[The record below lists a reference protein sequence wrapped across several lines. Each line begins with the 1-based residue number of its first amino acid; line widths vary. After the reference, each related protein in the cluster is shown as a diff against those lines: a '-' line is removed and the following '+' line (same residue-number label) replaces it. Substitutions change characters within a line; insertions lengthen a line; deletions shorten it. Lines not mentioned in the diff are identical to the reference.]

1 MIKRLL
7 FLVVFFSAEAKIFAE
22 DKGSTLRISLL
33 TCSPGEDLYAVFGHS
48 AMRIVDSSTG
58 TDIVYN
64 FGTFD
69 FSDPDFYT
77 KFVRGKLRYFLS
89 QSHYADFIYE
99 YAYFKRPVTEQVLA
113 LSEGDKKAIQQS
125 LFENLSEENRYYK
138 YDFLFDNCTTR
149 LRDLIF
155 KTNTP
160 GAFLPP
166 PFAPRGSTF
175 RDHLHGYLDRADMP
189 WTKLGID
196 ILLGAGADRVM
207 DVNESMFLP
216 DPLLL
221 GVKGARQSGKPVEME
236 SSMLLDYPDY
246 TSQSK
251 SLNWLVPA
259 LIFFIMGLFA
269 FLGSTGKS
277 IMMQK
282 ISGWTDLLIFGVSG
296 LLGFVLLFT
305 WFGTDH
311 DSFRY
316 NLNLIWAS
324 PINIL
329 IFYERAKKTSWY
341 RKLLKI
347 NAILILL
354 LIAAY
359 LVWPGI
365 INPLLFPV
373 VIALSFRSWILS
385 RS

>member
-7 FLVVFFSAEAKIFAE
+7 FLVVFFTAEAKVFAE
-22 DKGSTLRISLL
+22 DSGSGLRISLL

-89 QSHYADFIYE
+89 QAYYADFIYE

-113 LSEGDKKAIQQS
+113 LSDREKKAIQQA

-196 ILLGAGADRVM
+196 ILLGAGADRIM

-259 LIFFIMGLFA
+259 LIFFMIGLIA
-269 FLGSTGKS
+269 FVGSTGKS
-277 IMMQK
+277 ALKMK
-282 ISGWTDLLIFGVSG
+282 ISVWTDLLIFGVSG
-296 LLGFVLLFT
+296 LLGLVLLFT

-316 NLNLIWAS
+316 NLNLIWAN

-373 VIALSFRSWILS
+373 VIALSLRSWILS

>member
-1 MIKRLL
+1 MKKWLL
-7 FLVVFFSAEAKIFAE
+7 FLLLFLIAEVKIFAE
-22 DKGSTLRISLL
+22 DSGSKLRISLL
-33 TCSPGEDLYAVFGHS
+33 TCSPGDDLYAVFGHS
-48 AMRIVDSSTG
+48 AMRIVDSTAG

-69 FSDPDFYT
+69 FTDPDFYT

-89 QSHYADFIYE
+89 QANYADFIYE

-113 LSEGDKKAIQQS
+113 ISDADKIAIQQS

-155 KTNTP
+155 KTNTNE
-160 GAFLPP
+160 AFLPP
-166 PFAPRGSTF
+166 PFAVRGSTF
-175 RDHLHGYLDRADMP
+175 RDHLHGYLDRAEMP

-207 DVNESMFLP
+207 SVNESMFLP
-216 DPLLL
+216 DPLLF
-221 GVKGARQSGKPVEME
+221 GVKGARQSGKPLEME
-236 SSMLLDYPDY
+236 SSMLLDYPKQI
-246 TSQSK
+246 SRSK

-259 LIFFIMGLFA
+259 LIFFILGLLA
-269 FLGSTGKS
+269 ILGSSWKS
-277 IMMQK
+277 LITQK
-282 ISGWTDLLIFGVSG
+282 ISGYTDLLIFGVSG

-329 IFYERAKKTSWY
+329 FFYERAKKTGWY
-341 RKLLKI
+341 KKLLKI

-354 LIAAY
+354 LVAAY

-373 VIALSFRSWILS
+373 VIALSFRSWIIS

>member
-7 FLVVFFSAEAKIFAE
+7 FLVVFFTAEAKVFAE
-22 DKGSTLRISLL
+22 DSGSGLRISLL

-89 QSHYADFIYE
+89 QAYYADFIYE

-113 LSEGDKKAIQQS
+113 LSDREKKAIQQA

-196 ILLGAGADRVM
+196 ILLGAGADRIM

-259 LIFFIMGLFA
+259 LIFFMVSLIA
-269 FLGSTGKS
+269 FVGSTGKS
-277 IMMQK
+277 ALKMK

-296 LLGFVLLFT
+296 LLGLVLLFT

-316 NLNLIWAS
+316 NLNLIWAN

>member
-7 FLVVFFSAEAKIFAE
+7 FLVVFLSAEAKIFAE
-22 DKGSTLRISLL
+22 DSRSGLRISLL

-48 AMRIVDSSTG
+48 AMRIVDSSAG

-89 QSHYADFIYE
+89 QAHYADFIYE
-99 YAYFKRPVTEQVLA
+99 YVYFKRPVTEQVLA
-113 LSEGDKKAIQQS
+113 LSDREKKAIQQA

-166 PFAPRGSTF
+166 PFATRGSTF
-175 RDHLHGYLDRADMP
+175 RDHLHSYLDRADMP

-221 GVKGARQSGKPVEME
+221 GVKRARQSGKPVEME
-236 SSMLLDYPDY
+236 SSMLLDYPEN

-251 SLNWLVPA
+251 SLTWLVPA
-259 LIFFIMGLFA
+259 LIFFIIGLLA
-269 FLGSTGKS
+269 FVGSSGKS
-277 IMMQK
+277 ALMQEV
-282 ISGWTDLLIFGVSG
+282 SGWTDLLIFGVSG

-311 DSFRY
+311 ESFRY
-316 NLNLIWAS
+316 NLNLIWAN
-324 PINIL
+324 PFNIL
-329 IFYERAKKTSWY
+329 IFYQRAKRTGWY
-341 RKLLKI
+341 KKLLKI

-354 LIAAY
+354 LIVAY